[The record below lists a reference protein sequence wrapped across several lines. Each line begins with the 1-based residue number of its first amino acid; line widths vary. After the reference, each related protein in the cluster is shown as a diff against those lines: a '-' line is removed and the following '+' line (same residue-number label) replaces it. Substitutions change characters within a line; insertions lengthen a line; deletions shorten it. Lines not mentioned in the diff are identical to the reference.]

1 MKPMNRIKFACFNY
15 INHFI
20 IIGSVLF
27 GMFMLMPK
35 EGKADAVPQSRVDD
49 DDQIII
55 VGDREHAPF
64 EYIDEDGTPSGF
76 LVELVEHILDKK
88 DLNYRIRLRNH
99 AKALSSVQAGDAD
112 IILLAFNV
120 NNNDS
125 NLLVSRPLRRIHTVA
140 VCNKDIPTITL
151 NDLKNYKVVMLDK
164 SYIIPD
170 VDTYL
175 PKENIVYV
183 DNVLDAIRLVQ
194 DDKYDIALVPSTSAS
209 YYLANYNFNNLNM
222 QELDLVGHSVRIG
235 ISKFRPD
242 LQRIIDQGIEE
253 SIKDGSFDEIYEKW
267 FTPAPT
273 DKKYPYEVVYV
284 LLIGG
289 ILFVAMIII
298 IFYTL
303 IQTKRIRRFSS
314 SETSKGQFYK
324 NQTNMLL
331 DAVPVG
337 VAIYDGE
344 GNLKYVNSTLATMFS
359 IKDVKEYVR
368 AGHSIYDN
376 PLISERNKLR
386 IRKSEDFDFML
397 TYTSDID
404 ARYKYAFIPEEDT
417 AYFECKIRHVKA
429 PNQDFGNSIYFVL
442 NDITG
447 LQVARNNIEN
457 QTNCLNLALGAGN
470 LRVWS
475 CDIATSMIYK
485 QFDYSSD
492 SQPEMFAYRDFLKT
506 IHPDDLSVFLS
517 AWDNMLSLRSEEEEV
532 TIRVVDENGVYSE
545 LTIKMKVMF
554 ESTGRRSQTMRIL
567 MVSKK

>member
-1 MKPMNRIKFACFNY
+1 MNRFKFTSYSY

-20 IIGSVLF
+20 ILGCALF
-27 GMFMLMPK
+27 GMFLLMPK
-35 EGKADAVPQSRVDD
+35 EGKADAISQPRFDD
-49 DDQIII
+49 DSDEIII

-76 LVELVEHILDKK
+76 LVDLVEHILDKK
-88 DLNYRIRLRNH
+88 ELNYRIRLRNH

-125 NLLVSRPLRRIHTVA
+125 SLLVSRPLRRIHTVA
-140 VCNKDIPTITL
+140 VCNKNMPTISL

-170 VDTYL
+170 VDAYL
-175 PKENIVYV
+175 PKENLIYV

-194 DDKYDIALVPSTSAS
+194 DDKYDIALVPSTSAT
-209 YYLANYNFNNLNM
+209 YYLTHYNYTNLNI

-235 ISKFRPD
+235 ISKSRPD

-253 SIKDGSFDEIYEKW
+253 AVKDGSFDDIYEEW
-267 FTPAPT
+267 FSTTPNEE
-273 DKKYPYEVVYV
+273 KYPTEVVYV

-289 ILFVAMIII
+289 ILFVAMIIV

-324 NQTNMLL
+324 SQTSMLL

-344 GNLKYVNSTLATMFS
+344 GNLKYMNSTLATMFS

-376 PLISERNKLR
+376 PLISDRNKIR

-417 AYFECKIRHVKA
+417 AYFECKIRYVKS
-429 PNQDFGNSIYFVL
+429 PNQEYGNSIYFVL

-447 LQVARNNIEN
+447 LQLAQKNIEN

-485 QFDYSSD
+485 QFDNDMTSE
-492 SQPEMFAYRDFLKT
+492 PEVFAYRDFLKT
-506 IHPDDLSVFLS
+506 IHPDDLSIFLD

-532 TIRVVDENGVYSE
+532 TIRILDENGVFAQH
-545 LTIKMKVMF
+545 TIKMKVMF